1 MNYRI
6 LKDID
11 DTYMFVEVLYDEE
24 GNFSA
29 IKDTLSLKSK
39 DLKDLELK
47 LENMAE
53 ALNHPTIY
61 LEKGNDDD

>member
-1 MNYRI
+1 MYRV
-6 LKDID
+6 LKDTD
-11 DTYMFVEVLYDEE
+11 GTFMFVEEIYDEE
-24 GNFSA
+24 GNFSG
-29 IKDTLSLKSK
+29 IKDTISLKSK

-47 LENMAE
+47 LENIAE